1 MRVPLLSYVILS
13 KESDR
18 RRAAFDSAAFQASL
32 TAFQASH
39 EGVGRDGLFT
49 GLLTGTG
56 RDGLFTGLL
65 TGTGGEAVEDRRGY
79 APFGLPSLKASRR
92 RMRR

>member
-56 RDGLFTGLL
+56 
-65 TGTGGEAVEDRRGY
+65 GEAVEDRRGY